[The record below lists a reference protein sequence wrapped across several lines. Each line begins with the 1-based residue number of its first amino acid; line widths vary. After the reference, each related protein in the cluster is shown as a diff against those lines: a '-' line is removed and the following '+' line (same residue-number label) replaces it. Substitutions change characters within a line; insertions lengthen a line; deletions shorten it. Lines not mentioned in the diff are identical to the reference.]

1 MTENTSITNIEV
13 CLAMLA
19 QHRKVH
25 LLSLCLT
32 LLSAGA
38 IVFSY
43 LYISSTILELIPLIL
58 VLAFGAV
65 ELTIA
70 IRIGFDQQLLISMN
84 KYRDTDKQM
93 DIDKEFS
100 LLDDILIELELV
112 KTKKPK
118 RLLTDRL
125 LGCIKLIKQQW
136 VLCSLQLIMIVS
148 VPLLA

>member
-1 MTENTSITNIEV
+1 MTENTSIINIEV

-19 QHRKVH
+19 QHGKVH

-38 IVFSY
+38 IVFSC
-43 LYISSTILELIPLIL
+43 LYISSTMLELIPLIL
-58 VLAFGAV
+58 VLIFGAV